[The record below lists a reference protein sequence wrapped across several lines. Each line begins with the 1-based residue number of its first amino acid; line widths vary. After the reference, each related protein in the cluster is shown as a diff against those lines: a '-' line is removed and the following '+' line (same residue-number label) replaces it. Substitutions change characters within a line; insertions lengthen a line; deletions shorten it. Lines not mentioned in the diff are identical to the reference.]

1 MCDIIDGFKLCTCKD
16 KVDKSK
22 PHWILE
28 RLIKKE
34 NIIRDDV
41 LIGILSP
48 YYIDNI
54 ETILNELNNGNPFD
68 FEYSPKENDML
79 KLDFDEDDIFC
90 LIYKKDKW
98 EELPYE
104 LESLGKRGKELL
116 LEGSLESNTRKTIND

>member
-1 MCDIIDGFKLCTCKD
+1 MCNIIDGFKLCTCSD

-22 PHWILE
+22 PHWVLE

-34 NIIRDDV
+34 DKIQDEV

-48 YYIDNI
+48 YYTENI
-54 ETILNELNNGNPFD
+54 KTILNELNNGNPFD
-68 FEYSPKENDML
+68 FDYNPKDNDML
-79 KLDFDEDDIFC
+79 ELNFDEDTFS

-104 LESLGKRGKELL
+104 LESLEENEKELL
-116 LEGSLESNTRKTIND
+116 PEGNMKAKYLF

>member
-1 MCDIIDGFKLCTCKD
+1 MCNIIDGFKLCTCND

-34 NIIRDDV
+34 DTIRDDV

-48 YYIDNI
+48 YYANNI
-54 ETILNELNNGNPFD
+54 KTILSELNNGNPFD
-68 FEYSPKENDML
+68 FEYKPEDNDML
-79 KLDFDEDDIFC
+79 ELNFDEDTFS

-104 LESLGKRGKELL
+104 LESLEENEKELL
-116 LEGSLESNTRKTIND
+116 LEGSMKAKHLF

>member
-1 MCDIIDGFKLCTCKD
+1 MCNIIDGFKLCTCSD

-34 NIIRDDV
+34 DTIQDV
-41 LIGILSP
+41 VMIGILSP
-48 YYIDNI
+48 NYANNI
-54 ETILNELNNGNPFD
+54 KTILNELNNGNPFD
-68 FEYSPKENDML
+68 FEYNPKDNDML
-79 KLDFDEDDIFC
+79 ELNFDEDTFS

-104 LESLGKRGKELL
+104 VDVESLEENEKKFL
-116 LEGSLESNTRKTIND
+116 LEGNMKAKYLF